1 MIGKL
6 RSIFRP
12 GGRIRTFQIANK
24 LVIMDGKSPLRYL
37 DLTDNTLH
45 IHEPTFGKFG
55 VTYTVKQKGQSEV
68 SVVSS
73 SGSLLEDLAEVN
85 YQLRVEHNHSDMKW
99 YAYYAGRDQ
108 ISLFDDISHY
118 ETASD
123 TPLGALEKLQSQM
136 LTTVELK

>member
-12 GGRIRTFQIANK
+12 GGRIRTF
-24 LVIMDGKSPLRYL
+24 
-37 DLTDNTLH
+37 
-45 IHEPTFGKFG
+45 
-55 VTYTVKQKGQSEV
+55 
-68 SVVSS
+68 
-73 SGSLLEDLAEVN
+73 
-85 YQLRVEHNHSDMKW
+85 
-99 YAYYAGRDQ
+99 Q

-136 LTTVELK
+136 LATVELK